1 MKYKEGFSSELVNVL
16 IDDAK
21 SKRVLDP
28 FSGIGTTPLVAAG
41 RGLQGTGIE
50 IMPVGVLANM
60 AIAYVSNGL
69 QRTSFEKEG
78 QSLLERVRSCRKP
91 DQKHAFRH
99 VRITE
104 AAFSDETEVELAR
117 AHEFIGQC

>member
-60 AIAYVSNGL
+60 AIAYVSKWTTTNIF
-69 QRTSFEKEG
+69 REG
-78 QSLLERVRSCRKP
+78 RAVFTGTGAILSQARSET
-91 DQKHAFRH
+91 
-99 VRITE
+99 RISPC
-104 AAFSDETEVELAR
+104 ANY
-117 AHEFIGQC
+117 